1 LAEPVVIN
9 PHNFDDM
16 QYILIKWIH
25 LLAAVAWIG
34 TMFANFF
41 IYLPAISRQLDP
53 PAAGKIT
60 GNVMKRIRVLV
71 YICISLFV
79 LSGVFLVALHG
90 SNVGPI
96 RVGDPWFLYFFA
108 KMLVFLIM
116 VVLAVY
122 AFEVLAPRIVRLSAK
137 GPSLKLGR
145 LQKRQKI
152 VALIGFVLG
161 ILIIFVS
168 AAL

>member
-1 LAEPVVIN
+1 ML
-9 PHNFDDM
+9 
-16 QYILIKWIH
+16 YLLIKWIH

-41 IYLPAISRQLDP
+41 IYIPVISNQLDP
-53 PAAGKIT
+53 PSAGKLIGT
-60 GNVMKRIRVLV
+60 VMKRIRVLV
-71 YICISLFV
+71 YICITLFILAGVLLVSLY
-79 LSGVFLVALHG
+79 G
-90 SNVGPI
+90 SNMGPI
-96 RVGDPWFLYFFA
+96 RVGDPWFLYFFG

-122 AFEVLAPRIVRLSAK
+122 AFEVLAPRITRLSAK
-137 GPSLKLGR
+137 GPSPILGR

-152 VALIGFVLG
+152 VALIGFILG